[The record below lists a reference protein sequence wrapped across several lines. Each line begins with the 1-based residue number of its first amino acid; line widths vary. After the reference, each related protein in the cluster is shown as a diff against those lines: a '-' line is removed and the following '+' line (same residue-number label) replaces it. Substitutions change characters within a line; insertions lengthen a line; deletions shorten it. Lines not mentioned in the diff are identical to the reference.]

1 MLKGSMYHIGPK
13 IPTNVSFVNSKSRQE
28 RYLLLFHLFFFP
40 SYQLILLILLL
51 LAITQ
56 TRPYGPHIRQIH
68 FTMLLPT
75 PILHLFF
82 PFAPI
87 LALAFPFAPVP
98 APPPREPAFDLC
110 HHLALENG
118 SSRRPILAA
127 LASTVS
133 VQKATVTEDD
143 PIMHTWAAQVI
154 NL

>member
-1 MLKGSMYHIGPK
+1 
-13 IPTNVSFVNSKSRQE
+13 
-28 RYLLLFHLFFFP
+28 
-40 SYQLILLILLL
+40 
-51 LAITQ
+51 
-56 TRPYGPHIRQIH
+56 
-68 FTMLLPT
+68 MLLPT
-75 PILHLFF
+75 PILHLYF

-118 SSRRPILAA
+118 SYRRPILAA